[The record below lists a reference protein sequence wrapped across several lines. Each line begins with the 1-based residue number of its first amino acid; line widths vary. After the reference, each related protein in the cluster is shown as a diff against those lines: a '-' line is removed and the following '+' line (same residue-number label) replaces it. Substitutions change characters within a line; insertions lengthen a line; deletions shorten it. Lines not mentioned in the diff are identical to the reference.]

1 MKKIFTLFFTLFT
14 SICLINAQCDHTFRM
29 ADSYGDGWN
38 GSSVDVTVNGVA
50 VLTAQEPVS
59 GDPAEDVVFSASTG
73 DVIALSNW
81 ATGSWLSEVSWE
93 ILDGDGTVIASGVH
107 GDTTG
112 GAGYCVPPPPCNH
125 TFRMADSYG
134 DGWNG
139 SSVDVTVNGV
149 AVLTAQEPVSG
160 DPAEDVAFSASTGD
174 VIALSNWATGS
185 WLSEVSWELLD
196 GSGAVIASGVHGDTT
211 GGAGNCP
218 SCLPPTALTASNIT
232 GTDADLGWTAGGS
245 ESQWNIEYGASGF
258 TQGAGT
264 AVSAVTSNPYALTG
278 LSSSTNYDFYVQAD
292 CGGVLSPWAGPFSFS
307 TAFVCPPNAECAT
320 FSDTTSTDRAF
331 TAIPG
336 ASTCPS
342 TVTVNIPTGY
352 VIDSVSTI
360 YDMSA
365 VGGGWMSEQVSWVN
379 CPTTGVGEG
388 SVYNGT
394 GNSTGTINYSRSGL
408 TFANSA
414 SGAVDFELHAGR
426 TYGGAG
432 CDNSAYN
439 LVEPGWTIIAYYG
452 LAPNCSPPSLLTA
465 SNVTANSADLGW
477 TAGGTEPEW
486 NVEYGLSGFA
496 QSTGTSS
503 LVQSSTTIAAQTPG
517 LFTTGPNATWTNV
530 YTACVLG
537 DGNNGAQQTLEINI
551 TSLPAGGANAR
562 KVKTVANGNWNN
574 GPAIALTLGINTLD
588 VAGVAFDR
596 AVKFQFSSD
605 AVEFS
610 SMTLNGNP
618 VYTGG
623 PNLSLSGLSS
633 NTTYDYYVQAQCGVG
648 DTSSW
653 VGPFSFT
660 TPCGVLVAPY
670 CQSFD
675 SLSPNN
681 GFLSGCTATDNIG
694 DCWANDPSNTNNW
707 VARSTPTPSNASGTG
722 PSADH
727 STGGGN
733 YVYLESSGGCNSA
746 TGNLWS
752 AEMDVSG
759 LTNPEVRFWY
769 HMYGATMGS
778 LTVYASTDGGTT
790 WSTSLWNQA
799 GDQQN
804 QWKEAVIDMSSYAGA
819 TNLIVRFEGITGT
832 SFTSDMAIDDF
843 CVQEAPACP
852 SPLAFAIDSVTS
864 TSVYASWGAG
874 GTETA
879 WNVQWDTAGFALGTG
894 TISGTTTTSFIGSGL
909 NPSTNYGIYVQADCG
924 GDSSVWVGPL
934 TFTTMASPPDTAQGV
949 SCVSGGN
956 SSVVFSEDFDNNNAG
971 WTGDINGGNATWE
984 IPDGATSTNTGANV
998 AYSGANYMN
1007 YEASGTT
1014 TNQGS
1019 IVSPAIDLSAAQD
1032 DAELSFWM
1040 HAYGASIGTLDVGVS
1055 TTATGPFT
1063 SIFTWSGQYQT
1074 SGNDPWVNVGVDL
1087 SSYVGQT
1094 IYIQLT
1100 QIDDVNNLGSGFDGD
1115 MSIDLFEVTTC
1126 VSCSQPTNLMASNIT
1141 TTTADLSWSA
1151 GGSETSWNVVVDTA
1165 GFNPYSSTAIVS
1177 STDSLSLTGL
1187 VSGGCYDF
1195 YVQADCGNDT
1205 SAWAGPYSFCT
1216 LPPPV
1221 CYYIINMQD
1230 SYGDGWNGASIDV
1243 SANGI
1248 LLSNVSLAAGSTG
1261 ADTVYAFTGD
1271 QVSFY
1276 FNSGSWD
1283 TEITYDIIDPLGAT
1297 IFTGGPYPTNNGND
1311 GLAFVDSSSNS
1322 ICAPPSDDLGA
1333 IGASTD
1339 IASGC
1344 EINSAVVSID
1354 IYNYGVA
1361 AQAGFDVTY
1370 SVSGA
1375 NQITETVSDTIQP
1388 GDTLTY
1394 TFTQALDVTV
1404 DGLYCLDVSTLLA
1417 SDLDLSNDELI
1428 GAHCIENYVTPDAPT
1443 GTSDTIC
1450 EGSGDTLMLMA
1461 TSNGNITW
1469 YDAATA
1475 GNVVGTGNTL
1485 STIVNTTTT
1494 YYAEAE
1500 ANIADTLST
1509 TYAGGNGCGSGNMFD
1524 IIPNTDM
1531 TIDSMR
1537 AHFNAA
1543 DSVKVYYKSGTYAGF
1558 EEDPSAWTLL
1568 GSAAINS
1575 DPAIFE
1581 ALVFSVGQLSVSAG
1595 DTVGIYVEASVRY
1608 TNVAAGTTYSN
1619 ADMTIVGG
1627 TGLCASFGTTFSPRM
1642 WNGTIFYSTGGCV
1655 GPRTAVDA
1663 IVLDCTNILEIGMLD
1678 FSLFPNPN
1686 NGEFTIVNDGLSEI
1700 VSLSI
1705 TDVQGKEVISKTLNF
1720 NKGEQKLITLE
1731 NIERGVYLVRLNSD
1745 SGSKIIN
1752 MIVH

>member
-1 MKKIFTLFFTLFT
+1 MKKIFTLFFTFFT

-29 ADSYGDGWN
+29 LDSYGDGWN
-38 GSSVDVTVNGVA
+38 GFGSPLTCAVDIIVDGTPAATGVGLNFVA
-50 VLTAQEPVS
+50 GGSADEIFT
-59 GDPAEDVVFSASTG
+59 ASTG
-73 DVIALSNW
+73 STITLANW
-81 ATGSWLSEVSWE
+81 GVGAYDSEVSWE
-93 ILDGDGTVIASGVH
+93 IIDGDGNVVATGAH
-107 GDTTG
+107 GDTPSVTG
-112 GAGYCVPPPPCNH
+112 ACPPPPVCDH
-125 TFRMADSYG
+125 TFRMLDSYG

-139 SSVDVTVNGV
+139 FGSPLTCAVDIIVDGTPVATGV
-149 AVLTAQEPVSG
+149 GLNF
-160 DPAEDVAFSASTGD
+160 VAGGSADEVFSASTGSS
-174 VIALSNWATGS
+174 ITLANWGVGAYD
-185 WLSEVSWELLD
+185 SEVSWELLD
-196 GSGAVIASGVHGDTT
+196 GGGAVIASGAHGDIT

-218 SCLPPTALTASNIT
+218 SCSQPSGLTASNVT
-232 GTDADLGWTAGGS
+232 SSDAILNWTAGGT
-245 ESQWNIEYGASGF
+245 ETQWNIEYGAAGY
-258 TQGAGT
+258 TQGTGT
-264 AVSAVTSNPYALTG
+264 TASAVTSNPYTLTG
-278 LSSSTNYDFYVQAD
+278 LSAGVSYDIYIQAD
-292 CGGVLSPWAGPFSFS
+292 CGSATSTWAGPVSIITIGDCSSAGSYVYGDNETSANATGFIANNPGDYITIDFSNGS
-307 TAFVCPPNAECAT
+307 TE
-320 FSDTTSTDRAF
+320 
-331 TAIPG
+331 
-336 ASTCPS
+336 
-342 TVTVNIPTGY
+342 TGY
-352 VIDSVSTI
+352 DYWFINDAVDGSGNTI
-360 YDMSA
+360 ATGDGDIIGSYES
-365 VGGGWMSEQVSWVN
+365 
-379 CPTTGVGEG
+379 TTGEISFYVESDASYSPGG
-388 SVYNGT
+388 NG
-394 GNSTGTINYSRSGL
+394 L
-408 TFANSA
+408 
-414 SGAVDFELHAGR
+414 AG
-426 TYGGAG
+426 
-432 CDNSAYN
+432 D
-439 LVEPGWTIIAYYG
+439 TIIYT
-452 LAPNCSPPSLLTA
+452 LSCSAPPACVTPTSLTA
-465 SNVTANSADLGW
+465 TNITGSSADLSW

-496 QSTGTSS
+496 QGTGTSS

-670 CQSFD
+670 CQNFD
-675 SLSPNN
+675 LLSPNN
-681 GFLSGCTATDNIG
+681 GSIFSCITTDNMG

-707 VARSTPTPSNASGTG
+707 TARSTPTGSGNTG

-727 STGGGN
+727 TTGGGN
-733 YVYLESSGGCNSA
+733 YVFLESSSCPSD
-746 TGNLWS
+746 TSNLWS

-804 QWKEAVIDMSSYAGA
+804 QWKEAVIDMSSYTGA
-819 TNLIVRFEGITGT
+819 TSLIVRFEGITGT

-852 SPLAFAIDSVTS
+852 SPLAFAVDSVTA
-864 TSVYASWGAG
+864 TSVYTSWGAG

-894 TISGTTTTSFIGSGL
+894 TITGTTTTNFIGSGL

-1040 HAYGASIGTLDVGVS
+1040 HAYGASMGTLDVGVS

-1063 SIFTWSGQYQT
+1063 SVFTWSGQYQT

-1165 GFNPYSSTAIVS
+1165 GFNPYASTAIVS
-1177 STDSLSLTGL
+1177 TDSLYLTGL

-1261 ADTVYAFTGD
+1261 SDTVYAFTGD

-1297 IFTGGPYPTNNGND
+1297 IFSGGPYPANNGND

-1394 TFTQALDVTV
+1394 TFTQVLDVTV

-1417 SDLDLSNDELI
+1417 NDLDLSNDELI
-1428 GAHCIENYVTPDAPT
+1428 GAYCIENYVTPDAPT

-1469 YDAATA
+1469 YDAATG

-1485 STIVNTTTT
+1485 STSVNTTTT

-1619 ADMTIVGG
+1619 ADMTIAGG

-1686 NGEFTIVNDGLSEI
+1686 NGEFTIVNDGASEI